1 MPKPAKQQSNPYST
15 GSGGPNFETRVQAAF
30 AVLMLTGR
38 IAPCLPPFP
47 ITKIKLQVRYAGV
60 QTFFRS
66 PVSSITTVIA
76 CPCKISRIFAS
87 LLLLNSAADQGE
99 LAIK

>member
-15 GSGGPNFETRVQAAF
+15 GGGGPNFETRVQAAF

-47 ITKIKLQVRYAGV
+47 ITKIKLQARYTGV
-60 QTFFRS
+60 QTDDFI
-66 PVSSITTVIA
+66 V
-76 CPCKISRIFAS
+76 FAKQPETEQEAK
-87 LLLLNSAADQGE
+87 LLVQVKHDL
-99 LAIK
+99 